1 VSCQPAA
8 PYAPMLPHRCILGP
22 GQEPK
27 TEVPNEATGRPL
39 IRVGLNRTPRLD
51 CEDDE
56 MHSLGERT
64 LGIAILLLL
73 GMLLIVKQIATGSLL
88 KDKPQGNLWIWLT
101 HIFSLFF
108 LLIAN
113 PLAAIL
119 LLTRHLEA
127 FDPTHLAIAPPHLLT
142 GMELAGVLFHLTGYL
157 IMAWALITLGHN
169 YQVGGSAPR
178 LPDKLVT
185 VGPCRLVRHPVYTA
199 ALCISLGLGCL
210 IQSLAYF
217 ILFYIYLVLILL
229 LIPVEEHG
237 LRRAY
242 GEQYVAYQQTVK
254 ELFPFLH

>member
-1 VSCQPAA
+1 
-8 PYAPMLPHRCILGP
+8 
-22 GQEPK
+22 
-27 TEVPNEATGRPL
+27 
-39 IRVGLNRTPRLD
+39 
-51 CEDDE
+51 
-56 MHSLGERT
+56 MHFLGERT

-101 HIFSLFF
+101 HIFNLFF

-119 LLTRHLEA
+119 LLTRHLQA
-127 FDPTHLAIAPPHLLT
+127 FDPTHLAIRAPHLLA
-142 GMELAGVLFHLTGYL
+142 GMELAGVLLYLTGYL
-157 IMAWALITLGHN
+157 LMAWALITLGRN
-169 YQVGGSAPR
+169 YQAGGSAPR

-185 VGPCRLVRHPVYTA
+185 VGPYRFVRHPMYTA

-217 ILFYIYLVLILL
+217 IIFCIYLVLILFL
-229 LIPVEEHG
+229 VPVEEHR

-242 GEQYVAYQQTVK
+242 GEQYIAYQQTVK
-254 ELFPFLH
+254 QLFPFLH